1 MKIIHTFTV
10 TEHYSYTAPMSEYFT
25 SIQSMKR
32 SKLFFL
38 LRLFFD
44 SFICVRVVNILIDD
58 VTFLDMKYM
67 DFVSVFCNR
76 FIKDARKKKHSSQ
89 RSEDKKKLEIDF
101 ISFHLYSHTDE
112 TVNLN
117 NELEMAFDKQML
129 NHFK

>member
-1 MKIIHTFTV
+1 MP
-10 TEHYSYTAPMSEYFT
+10 E
-25 SIQSMKR
+25 
-32 SKLFFL
+32 
-38 LRLFFD
+38 
-44 SFICVRVVNILIDD
+44 
-58 VTFLDMKYM
+58 
-67 DFVSVFCNR
+67 
-76 FIKDARKKKHSSQ
+76 KKKHSSQ